1 MESIDLS
8 TNLIFL
14 LRVII
19 SGVCGIIIGYER
31 KSRGKGAGV
40 RTHMIVA
47 LASALMMIVSKYG
60 FSDVGSLAGAR
71 GADNSRVAAQI
82 VSGVGFL
89 GAGMIYVHKN
99 SISGLTTAAGIWAT
113 AGIGMAVGAGMYF
126 IGIAATVLVFVSQIF
141 LHRSFKFLQPLQ
153 EVELTVEIADNPEA
167 LEFLKSALFSR
178 GYQVERFKT
187 IRNAGTIEINAEML
201 VQPGFDAK
209 EIYEL
214 AEQSHFVRSI
224 SV

>member
-1 MESIDLS
+1 MTS
-8 TNLIFL
+8 NLIFL
-14 LRVII
+14 LRVVI
-19 SGVCGIIIGYER
+19 SGICGIIIGYER

-60 FSDVGSLAGAR
+60 FSDIGSLAGAR

-113 AGIGMAVGAGMYF
+113 AGIGMAIGAGLYF
-126 IGIAATVLVFVSQIF
+126 IGLASTVLVFVSQIF
-141 LHRSFKFLQPLQ
+141 LHRRLKFLQPLQ
-153 EVELTVEIADNPEA
+153 EVELTVEIVDTPEA
-167 LEFLKSALFSR
+167 IEFIKSALFSR
-178 GYQVERFKT
+178 GYQIEHFKT
-187 IRNAGTIEINAEML
+187 VRNDGTISINIDML
-201 VQPGFDAK
+201 AQPGFEAH

-214 AEQSHFVRSI
+214 AEQSDFVRSI
-224 SV
+224 SL